1 MRGDQ
6 GTASRGSLSS
16 RAVPGAVPSARFSG
30 IESTGRYAMA
40 MSDAVKSGPTM
51 VGIFDDRLAAER
63 AIDELIQA
71 GFDADQVGYVIR
83 GSDAVQGGMISDA
96 QGTKDGKGAVTGAVT
111 GAAVGGLAAAAVTA
125 LIPGVGP
132 ILAAGTLAMF
142 FGYAAAGAAIGGI
155 FGALTG
161 LGISEDE
168 ARYYEKAF
176 NEGRALVA
184 VKPGARAADAAAI
197 LRRNGGDDPPKP
209 NHNPNQKNR
218 GFCETRKK

>member
-16 RAVPGAVPSARFSG
+16 RAVPGAAPSARFSG

-51 VGIFDDRLAAER
+51 VGIFDDRVAAER
-63 AIDELIQA
+63 AIDELIQG
-71 GFDADQVGYVIR
+71 GFDADQVGYVMR

-125 LIPGVGP
+125 LIPGVGR
-132 ILAAGTLAMF
+132 ILAAGRLAMF

-176 NEGRALVA
+176 NEGKALVA
-184 VKPGARAADAAAI
+184 VKPGTRAAEAGQI
-197 LRRNGGDDPPKP
+197 LRRHGGYDLQNQSGDPIQTTGIFSEP
-209 NHNPNQKNR
+209 
-218 GFCETRKK
+218 

>member
-1 MRGDQ
+1 
-6 GTASRGSLSS
+6 
-16 RAVPGAVPSARFSG
+16 
-30 IESTGRYAMA
+30 
-40 MSDAVKSGPTM
+40 MSEAVKNGPSM
-51 VGIFDDRLAAER
+51 IGIFDDRVAAER
-63 AIDELIQA
+63 AVDELLQA

-96 QGTKDGKGAVTGAVT
+96 SGTKDGKGAIAGAITGAT
-111 GAAVGGLAAAAVTA
+111 VGGLAAAAVTA

-132 ILAAGTLAMF
+132 ILAAGSLAMF

-176 NEGRALVA
+176 HEGKALVA
-184 VKPGARAADAAAI
+184 VKPGARAVDAAAI
-197 LRRNGGDDPPKP
+197 LRRNGGYDLQNRGDDPI
-209 NHNPNQKNR
+209 
-218 GFCETRKK
+218 ETRGTFSEP

>member
-1 MRGDQ
+1 MAT
-6 GTASRGSLSS
+6 TAKS
-16 RAVPGAVPSARFSG
+16 PESA
-30 IESTGRYAMA
+30 
-40 MSDAVKSGPTM
+40 DKSNVPTM

-63 AIDELIQA
+63 AVDELTQS
-71 GFDADQVGYVIR
+71 GFNKDQVGFVLR
-83 GSDAVQGGMISDA
+83 GSDVTSGGMLTDTVGA
-96 QGTKDGKGAVTGAVT
+96 KDGKGAVTGAVT
-111 GAAVGGLAAAAVTA
+111 GALAGGLTAAAVTA

-176 NEGRALVA
+176 TEGKALVA
-184 VKPGARAADAAAI
+184 VKPGTRAAEAGQI
-197 LRRNGGDDPPKP
+197 LRRHGGYDLQ
-209 NHNPNQKNR
+209 NQTDSSIPTT
-218 GFCETRKK
+218 GIFSEP